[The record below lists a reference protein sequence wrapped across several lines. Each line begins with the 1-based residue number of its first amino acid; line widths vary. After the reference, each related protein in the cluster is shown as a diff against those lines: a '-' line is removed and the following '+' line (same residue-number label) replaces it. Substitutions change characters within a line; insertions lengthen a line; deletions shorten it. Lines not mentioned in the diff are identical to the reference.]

1 MSKKSTGFK
10 DKNGKEIC
18 FNDIVIWE
26 KDIFLEVKK
35 TAVGAVVSSPDGNC
49 IMVLRF
55 PISEE
60 LAKTV
65 KVFEKKE
72 QI

>member
-1 MSKKSTGFK
+1 MRKKSTGFK

-18 FNDIVIWE
+18 FDDIIIWQ
-26 KDIFLEVKK
+26 KDVLLEVKK
-35 TAVGAVVSSPDGNC
+35 SAVGAIVNSFDGNC
-49 IMVLRF
+49 IVVIRF

-65 KVFEKKE
+65 KVFEEKE

>member
-1 MSKKSTGFK
+1 MAKKLTGFK

-18 FNDIVIWE
+18 FNDIVVWE

-35 TAVGAVVSSPDGNC
+35 SAVGAVVSFPDGNC

-65 KVFEKKE
+65 RVFEEKD
-72 QI
+72 